1 MIIDHVDISGPCTFE
16 QDCAANDFV
25 VECGRTLTCGD
36 FTCSTR
42 VWDVRMHHGVQ
53 DLMRPVSPDLMLQ
66 FFRTVYYSDAKL
78 AAGSVVLLGSAEI
91 NIGIVSMPI
100 Q

>member
-1 MIIDHVDISGPCTFE
+1 
-16 QDCAANDFV
+16 
-25 VECGRTLTCGD
+25 
-36 FTCSTR
+36 
-42 VWDVRMHHGVQ
+42 MHHGVQ
-53 DLMRPVSPDLMLQ
+53 DLVRPVSPDLMLQ

-78 AAGSVVLLGSAEI
+78 AAGSVVLLGSAAI